1 MNESHTG
8 DRHAH
13 APAHAPAGD
22 DHGPRH
28 AHQHAPVTVHS
39 VPAHAGHPQAP
50 SAPRAATAGPT
61 IYTCPMHPQ
70 IRQPAPGN
78 CPICGMALE
87 PVDAN
92 LEEENVELARMTRRF
107 WGSVVLTLPIALLA
121 MSEFF
126 PGLHER
132 IAHLMGPWFA
142 RIQFALATPVV
153 LWGGWPFFVLGWRS
167 LVYRSLNMFT
177 LIALGVGVAYVFS
190 VVGFVAPDLLPAAF
204 RVGGNAPLYFEA
216 AAVITTLVL
225 LGQVLEL
232 RARSQTSAAVKALLQ
247 LAPPTA
253 RRIEADGAERD
264 IPLDEVRV
272 GDRLRV
278 RPGDKVP
285 VDGIVVE
292 GASSVDESM
301 MTGEP
306 IPVEKTA
313 GGKVT
318 GATVNQT
325 GSFVMRAERVGSD
338 TLLAQIVHMV
348 AEAARSRAPIQKLAD
363 TVSGWFVPT
372 VVGIAVVAGIVWA
385 TIGPEPRL
393 PNAIVVAVSVLII
406 ACPCA
411 LGLATPMS
419 IMVGVGRGAQ
429 AGVLIRDAEGLELM
443 EKVDTLVVDKTG
455 TLTDG
460 KPRVTTLRAATGTD
474 EPELLAAAASLEA
487 ASEHP
492 LAQAILAYAKER
504 AITPRPVSGFAS
516 VTGRGVQAE
525 SDGETLRLGSP
536 RFMSEN
542 GVAIAESEAA
552 ADELRAR
559 GETVVFVA
567 RGSRLLGLL
576 AIADPVKASTPEAL
590 AALRASGVEVIM
602 ATGDNRA
609 TAQAIA
615 SRLGIADFRAE
626 VLPDAKHALVKEL
639 QASGRIVAMAG
650 DGVNDAPALAQAN
663 VGIAMGHGTDIAMQ
677 SARIVLVKGDLR
689 GIARARTLSRH
700 VMGNIRQNLFFA
712 FVYNALGVPL
722 AAGALYP
729 LTGWLLSPIIA
740 SAAMAASSVSVIVNA
755 LRLRRTML

>member
-1 MNESHTG
+1 MKEPQKGHG
-8 DRHAH
+8 HAH
-13 APAHAPAGD
+13 THTDAGHNHAT
-22 DHGPRH
+22 HH
-28 AHQHAPVTVHS
+28 AHEDALETAHTTPTHGGHAQP
-39 VPAHAGHPQAP
+39 P
-50 SAPRAATAGPT
+50 SGPGAATVGPT

-70 IRQPAPGN
+70 IRQQAPGN

-87 PVDAN
+87 PVDAT
-92 LEEENVELARMTRRF
+92 LDDENVELARMTRRF
-107 WGSVVLTLPIALLA
+107 WGSVALTLPIALLA
-121 MSEFF
+121 MSEFA
-126 PGLHER
+126 PGLHDR

-167 LVYRSLNMFT
+167 LVHRSLNMFT

-190 VVGFVAPDLLPAAF
+190 VVGFLTPGLLPAAF
-204 RVGGNAPLYFEA
+204 KVGGNAPLYFEA

-253 RRIEADGAERD
+253 RRLEADGTERD
-264 IPLDEVRV
+264 IPLDDVHV

-285 VDGIVVE
+285 VDGVVVE

-306 IPVEKTA
+306 IPVEKNA
-313 GGKVT
+313 GSAVT

-372 VVGIAVVAGIVWA
+372 VVGIAVVAAIIWA

-455 TLTDG
+455 H
-460 KPRVTTLRAATGTD
+460 PHRRQAAR
-474 EPELLAAAASLEA
+474 
-487 ASEHP
+487 
-492 LAQAILAYAKER
+492 YC
-504 AITPRPVSGFAS
+504 
-516 VTGRGVQAE
+516 
-525 SDGETLRLGSP
+525 
-536 RFMSEN
+536 
-542 GVAIAESEAA
+542 
-552 ADELRAR
+552 
-559 GETVVFVA
+559 
-567 RGSRLLGLL
+567 
-576 AIADPVKASTPEAL
+576 
-590 AALRASGVEVIM
+590 
-602 ATGDNRA
+602 
-609 TAQAIA
+609 
-615 SRLGIADFRAE
+615 
-626 VLPDAKHALVKEL
+626 
-639 QASGRIVAMAG
+639 
-650 DGVNDAPALAQAN
+650 
-663 VGIAMGHGTDIAMQ
+663 
-677 SARIVLVKGDLR
+677 
-689 GIARARTLSRH
+689 
-700 VMGNIRQNLFFA
+700 
-712 FVYNALGVPL
+712 
-722 AAGALYP
+722 AAGGP
-729 LTGWLLSPIIA
+729 W
-740 SAAMAASSVSVIVNA
+740 
-755 LRLRRTML
+755 

>member
-1 MNESHTG
+1 
-8 DRHAH
+8 
-13 APAHAPAGD
+13 
-22 DHGPRH
+22 
-28 AHQHAPVTVHS
+28 
-39 VPAHAGHPQAP
+39 
-50 SAPRAATAGPT
+50 
-61 IYTCPMHPQ
+61 MHPQ

-87 PVDAN
+87 PVDAT

-107 WGSVVLTLPIALLA
+107 WGSVAFTIPIALLA
-121 MSEFF
+121 MTEFF

-132 IAHLMGPWFA
+132 IAHAMGPWFA
-142 RIQFALATPVV
+142 RIQFVLATPVV

-177 LIALGVGVAYVFS
+177 LIALGVGVAYAFS
-190 VVGFVAPDLLPAAF
+190 VVGFLAPDLLPAAF
-204 RVGGNAPLYFEA
+204 KVGGNAPLYFEA

-253 RRIEADGAERD
+253 LRLDADGGERE
-264 IPLDEVRV
+264 IPLDEVQV

-285 VDGIVVE
+285 VDGVVVE
-292 GASSVDESM
+292 GGSSVDESM

-306 IPVEKTA
+306 IPVEKNA
-313 GGKVT
+313 GSMVT

-363 TVSGWFVPT
+363 TVSGWFVPA
-372 VVGIAVVAGIVWA
+372 VVGIAVVAAIIWA

-419 IMVGVGRGAQ
+419 IMVGVGCGAQ

-455 TLTDG
+455 TLTEG
-460 KPRVTTLRAATGTD
+460 KPRVTTLRAAAGIA
-474 EPELLAAAASLEA
+474 EAELLGAAASLEA

-492 LAQAILAYAKER
+492 LAQAILAHVKER
-504 AITPRPVSGFAS
+504 AMMPRPVTGFAS

-525 SDGETLRLGSP
+525 LDGKTLRLGSP
-536 RFMSEN
+536 RFMGEN
-542 GVAIAESEAA
+542 GVAIGELEAA
-552 ADELRAR
+552 ADELRGR
-559 GETVVFVA
+559 GETVVFVG
-567 RGSRLLGLL
+567 RGNQLLGLL
-576 AIADPVKASTPEAL
+576 AIADTIKANTPEAL
-590 AALRASGVEVIM
+590 ATLRESGLEVIM

-615 SRLGIADFRAE
+615 RRLGIADFRAE
-626 VLPDAKHALVKEL
+626 VLPDIKHSIVKEL

-689 GIARARTLSRH
+689 GIARARLLSRQ
-700 VMGNIRQNLFFA
+700 VMANIRQNLFFA

-740 SAAMAASSVSVIVNA
+740 SAAMAASSVSVIGNA
-755 LRLRRTML
+755 LRLRRTKL